1 MKILRTRTFSKKK
14 SNEKLDKSEK
24 HKSADGK
31 LGAALVGAG
40 VVGNTAAALKV
51 IDLEKLYNGNIKMP
65 KYLKPKQIDAEENK
79 RLIEKLKTAA
89 KKKGIKFGEADML
102 EMGGSPAG
110 YAMGEKT
117 VYMDSYARPGA
128 DILSHELG
136 HAHYDSDKNAGKIGK
151 YAHKAYKKLGGMASF
166 TRHSPLAAV
175 GAGVTSGIVKAKK
188 EEKGKKEGKLNKV
201 LPYLAPTTVAA
212 PGLVSEVAASHKGL
226 KMLKEAGAAKKDL
239 RAARKN
245 LASAAL
251 TYGTLAAMNAGL
263 GGISKHV
270 AYKAAKKV
278 EEKKKEKK
286 NKDKK

>member
-14 SNEKLDKSEK
+14 SKEKLDKSEK

-40 VVGNTAAALKV
+40 IVGNTAAALKV
-51 IDLEKLYNGNIKMP
+51 IDIDDIVGKETKVP
-65 KYLKPKQIDAEENK
+65 KFLKPSKISEND
-79 RLIEKLKTAA
+79 RLQGALEDQA
-89 KKKGIKFGEADML
+89 KKSKIGVKKFVGAL
-102 EMGGSPAG
+102 GGSPAF
-110 YAMGEKT
+110 YNMDDKS
-117 VYMDSYARPGA
+117 VYVSSTIPSTA
-128 DILSHELG
+128 DTLAHELG
-136 HAHYDSDKNAGKIGK
+136 HAHYDANKDAGKVGK

-175 GAGVTSGIVKAKK
+175 GAGVTSGVVKAKK

-201 LPYLAPTTVAA
+201 LPYLAPTAVTA

-226 KMLKEAGAAKKDL
+226 KMLKEAGATKKDL

-245 LASAAL
+245 LAGAAL
-251 TYGTLAAMNAGL
+251 SYGTIAAMNAGL

-270 AYKAAKKV
+270 AYKATKKV